1 MNEELTRRLET
12 SPAALLRGGPR
23 LLDLSVRVSAPVR
36 DGVLPHHAHHALS
49 LDPGQELLQ
58 HDGHVLLPGILNLA
72 PILRQSF

>member
-12 SPAALLRGGPR
+12 SPAALLCGGPR
-23 LLDLSVRVSAPVR
+23 LLDLSVGISAPVR

-49 LDPGQELLQ
+49 LDSSQELLQ